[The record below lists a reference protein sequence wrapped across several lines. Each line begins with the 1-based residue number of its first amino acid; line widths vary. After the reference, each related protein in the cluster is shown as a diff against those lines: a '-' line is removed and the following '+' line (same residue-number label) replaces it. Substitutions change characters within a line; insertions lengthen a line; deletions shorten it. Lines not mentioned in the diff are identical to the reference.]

1 MKASRNILF
10 LSAIFL
16 FAGLS
21 GCKDNS
27 DELLPKLEA
36 NYILTPDFGLTTTI
50 FSFNVAEAM
59 DLGDNDDPV
68 FIRFDWDND
77 GEWDMMHSSLP
88 EYEHRYFQPGL
99 YHATMEVSRV
109 SGDTDTIQRLIK
121 IEQGYSPPQ
130 AILIV
135 TPDSAHLLTEFVF
148 DGSLTHDDEDSLET
162 LLFRWDFNGDGNWDT
177 EFQENSI
184 TKHKY
189 QTEDSYTAIMEV
201 KDTMDLIGRQE
212 TPVIVNLL
220 NHLIKPRATVACE
233 FFTVEEL
240 FTFDAS
246 ESYEEGKPESS
257 LLYSWDIYNDN
268 AWEVQDSEN
277 PIYTDSITKEGSI
290 NVKLRVT
297 APDGLHMDTI
307 LQVKVHPENTPPYA
321 NLTVGC
327 RVGNPLTQFYFHSR
341 KSWDRDESMMNLR
354 IRWDLDDDGEWDTDL
369 NDQMNVYHQYNEP
382 GQHIVRMAIID
393 SGDKESVDIDT
404 IMVFEGNHETSFV
417 IEKRDIVD
425 EYYGTV
431 RIGNQW
437 WMQEN
442 FNSEFIA
449 AGDYEIIKKCYR
461 NNPDNCDKYGG
472 LYSFSDMRRSDFCPK
487 GWRVPNLKDFEI
499 LMENLEGDQIRSLLF
514 GGSAEFHIQLAG
526 YTDIF
531 GKFMGL
537 GENTHFWARDLSP
550 TGVPMA
556 WYFNPNRKINQ
567 RVYVGKSYEFYVR
580 CIKK

>member
-1 MKASRNILF
+1 MKASKNILF
-10 LSAIFL
+10 LTAIIL
-16 FAGLS
+16 LAGLS
-21 GCKDNS
+21 GCRDNT
-27 DELLPKLEA
+27 DDLLPKLEA
-36 NYILTPDFGLTTTI
+36 NYILTPDSGLTTTI
-50 FSFNVAEAM
+50 FSFNVAEVM
-59 DLGDNDDPV
+59 DLGDNDNPV

-109 SGDTDTIQRLIK
+109 SGDTDTVQRLIK
-121 IEQGYSPPQ
+121 VEQGYSPPQ

-135 TPDSAHLLTEFVF
+135 TPDSAHVLTEFTF

-162 LLFRWDFNGDGNWDT
+162 LLFRWDYNGDGNWDT

-184 TKHKY
+184 TKHMY
-189 QTEDSYTAIMEV
+189 QTEDSYTAVMEV

-220 NHLIKPRATVACE
+220 NHLIKPRATVTCG
-233 FFTVEEL
+233 FYTVEEL

-246 ESYEEGKPESS
+246 ESYEEEKPESR
-257 LLYSWDIYNDN
+257 LLFSWDIYDDN
-268 AWEVQDSEN
+268 IWEVQNSEN
-277 PIYTDSITKEGSI
+277 PVYTDFITKEGSI
-290 NVKLRVT
+290 DVRLRVT

-307 LQVKVHPENTPPYA
+307 FQVVVYSENTPPYA

-354 IRWDLDDDGEWDTDL
+354 IRWDLDDNGEWDTDL

-382 GQHIVRMAIID
+382 GQYIVRMAIID
-393 SGDKESVDIDT
+393 SGDKESVDVDT
-404 IMVFEGNHETSFV
+404 IMVFEGNHETSF
-417 IEKRDIVD
+417 IIDKRNVFD

-431 RIGNQW
+431 KIGDQW

-442 FNSEFIA
+442 YNSEFTA
-449 AGDYEIIKKCYR
+449 AGNITVTKRCYKMD
-461 NNPDNCDKYGG
+461 PDNCDRYGG
-472 LYSFSDMRRSDFCPK
+472 LYSFSNMRLNDFCPK
-487 GWRVPNLKDFEI
+487 GWRVPNIKDFET
-499 LMENLEGDQIRSLLF
+499 LMENLEEDQIGSLLF
-514 GGSAEFHIQLAG
+514 GGSGEFHIQLAG
-526 YTDIF
+526 YIDHS

-537 GENTHFWARDLSP
+537 GESTHFWARDLTA
-550 TGVPMA
+550 TGLPIA
-556 WYFNPNRKINQ
+556 WYFNPSREFNQ
-567 RVYVGKSYEFYVR
+567 RVFVGKSYESYVR
-580 CIKK
+580 CIKN